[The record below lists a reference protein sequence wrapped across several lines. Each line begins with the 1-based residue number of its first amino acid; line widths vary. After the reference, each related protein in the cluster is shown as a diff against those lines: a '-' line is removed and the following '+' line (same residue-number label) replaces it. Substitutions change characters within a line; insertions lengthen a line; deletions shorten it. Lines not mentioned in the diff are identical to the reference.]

1 MKKLI
6 IVITVL
12 LFCISANSQKRRL
25 ALVIGNGNYPMSILA
40 NPVNDAMEMEI
51 LLKSSGFEVTRYTDL
66 DQTAMKRVID
76 EFGSSLN
83 SAEVGLFFYAGH
95 GVQAKGRNYLIPV
108 DASLKTENDVEYN
121 CVDAGRIL
129 AKMEDANTR
138 TNIVIL
144 DACRDNPFERSWS
157 RKSTGA
163 GLAFMDAPNGSLI
176 AYSTA
181 PGKTASDGYDRN
193 SPYTSALIKYMSVP
207 NLKIEDFFK
216 LVRVNVRE
224 QTNSK
229 QVPWE
234 STSLEGDF
242 YFNLDADYVSSD
254 ASVKDIESGIG
265 DKLKKLDNID
275 PALQRMNSYEENRKQ
290 QAAGIRSIAI
300 MPFANYTG
308 DESKAYLASGL
319 QDALITEL
327 CQLGSVRVTA
337 RTSTM
342 QYANFQ
348 KTINEIASE
357 LNVEGVIETSL
368 IGLGENI
375 RIQLKLY
382 SAFPAEQMIWSQV
395 YDSDM
400 SDILNLYNQ
409 VIKNIADEIQIS
421 LTPEQEKKLNKTM
434 KINAQA
440 YEAYL
445 MGRQHFQSVSEKDLI
460 KAREYLEYGIEKE
473 PEWAPLYAGLAQVW
487 LTMAQIGFEPP
498 EVSGPKIF
506 ENINKALE
514 LDPGFPDLHFT
525 LALIATWVEWDW
537 EKGEKEF
544 KLALEV
550 NPNDAASLVYYGQLH
565 GILQRRD
572 ECELLAAKGV
582 SIDPFNP
589 FILSIA
595 GAAYLCINENLKGLE
610 LAERA
615 LEIKPGDVIAN
626 VVLEAAV
633 TELNDYK
640 KAMEAVRATSSEI
653 GLDMKE
659 LEELMDKEKYKE
671 AYREHAFIMEKLY
684 NEGKA
689 GMNAIDVAVKF
700 IMVDEIEK
708 GIHYIEKAYEAHEQG
723 LPIIAT
729 SINGME
735 KIQKDPRIIEIIQK
749 MKLPNGKFE

>member
-1 MKKLI
+1 M
-6 IVITVL
+6 
-12 LFCISANSQKRRL
+12 
-25 ALVIGNGNYPMSILA
+25 ALVIGNANYTMNILA
-40 NPVNDAMEMEI
+40 NPVNDATDVEKI
-51 LLKSSGFEVTRYTDL
+51 LIASGFRVKRYTDL
-66 DQTAMKRVID
+66 DQAEMKKVID
-76 EFGSSLN
+76 DFGNSL
-83 SAEVGLFFYAGH
+83 SKAEVGLFYYAGH
-95 GVQAKGRNYLIPV
+95 GVQVRGRNYLIPV
-108 DASLKTENDVEYN
+108 DASLETENDVEYN

-129 AKMEDANTR
+129 AKMEDAGTK
-138 TNIVIL
+138 TNIIIL

-157 RKSTGA
+157 RKSTGS

-181 PGKTASDGYDRN
+181 PGKTASDGYGRN
-193 SPYTSALIKYMSVP
+193 SPYSSALIHYMNIP

-216 LVRVNVRE
+216 LVRVKVRE
-224 QTNSK
+224 KTSDQ

-242 YFNLDADYVSSD
+242 YFNLDPDYVSTDVSIAD
-254 ASVKDIESGIG
+254 VEPGIG
-265 DKLKKLDNID
+265 DKLKDHDNNY
-275 PALQRMNSYEENRKQ
+275 PAQQRMNDYEENRKEL
-290 QAAGIRSIAI
+290 AAGIRSIAI

-319 QDALITEL
+319 QDALISEL
-327 CQLGSVRVTA
+327 GQLGSVRVTA

-382 SAFPAEQMIWSQV
+382 SALPAEQMIWSQV

-421 LTPEQEKKLNKTM
+421 ITPEQEKKLNKTM
-434 KINAQA
+434 KINAKS

-445 MGRQHFQSVSEKDLI
+445 MGRQHFQSVSEKELI

-550 NPNDAASLVYYGQLH
+550 NPNDAAALVYYGQLH

-595 GAAYLCINENLKGLE
+595 GATYLCINENRKGLE

-626 VVLEAAV
+626 VVLEAAA

-653 GLDMKE
+653 GLNMKE

-684 NEGKA
+684 NEGKT
-689 GMNAIDVAVKF
+689 GMNAIDVAIKF

-723 LPIIAT
+723 LPLIAT

-735 KIQKDPRIIEIIQK
+735 KVQKDPRIIEIIRK
-749 MKLPNGKFE
+749 MMLLHGKFE